1 MVSYF
6 IIDSQGSLKDIVKV
20 NCLAQLD
27 VKREQQLA
35 QEFKYYLMSIRP
47 WKVLY
52 INGKYILPH
61 NNWSIPIRLIPQ
73 QNIR

>member
-1 MVSYF
+1 MVSDF
-6 IIDSQGSLKDIVKV
+6 IIDSQGSLKDIAKV

-35 QEFKYYLMSIRP
+35 LEFKHFLMSIRP

-52 INGKYILPH
+52 INRKYILPH
-61 NNWSIPIRLIPQ
+61 NSWSIPIRLNSQ
-73 QNIR
+73 